1 VTLTLELPV
10 LPAASRT
17 VAVTVWLPL
26 DKPVVVHG
34 IETGPRAEVVWLPT
48 IAPSTLS
55 VKALDD
61 PLLPSTHITT
71 QALPPTVAPPVGWVT
86 ATCSVPLAAGGGGAD
101 AEAAGAAVP
110 PALLT
115 VTLRLTLPVWPAA
128 SRTLAVSTWLP
139 LATLAVFHGIDT
151 GPVDEVVDVATACP
165 PTLSVYTFDPAP
177 APLTQTTA
185 QFVPLTA
192 APLLGAV
199 SATVRPPVAGGGGD
213 GAGAVFETVTAR
225 VTLAVRPA
233 ESVTV
238 ALSVW
243 LPLPTPVVF
252 QVYEAAV
259 ATCTP
264 STASR

>member
-1 VTLTLELPV
+1 MTLTLELPV

-86 ATCSVPLAAGGGGAD
+86 ATRSVPLDAGGGAD
-101 AEAAGAAVP
+101 AGAAGATVP
-110 PALLT
+110 LVLLT
-115 VTLRLTLPVWPAA
+115 VTVRLALPVRPPA
-128 SRTLAVSTWLP
+128 SRTLAVSTRLP

-151 GPVDEVVDVATACP
+151 GPVDEVVDVATVCP
-165 PTLSVYTFDPAP
+165 PTLSVYTFDP
-177 APLTQTTA
+177 
-185 QFVPLTA
+185 TA
-192 APLLGAV
+192 APLTHTTAQLVPLTVAPLPGAV
-199 SATVRPPVAGGGGD
+199 SATVRAPVGGGGD
-213 GAGAVFETVTAR
+213 GATVFDTVTAR
-225 VTLAVRPA
+225 VAVAVRPA

-238 ALSVW
+238 AVK
-243 LPLPTPVVF
+243 V
-252 QVYEAAV
+252 
-259 ATCTP
+259 
-264 STASR
+264 